1 MSAFERCLDARICA
15 VVAPAGAGKTTA
27 LAQWANRTP
36 VDVAWFR
43 AGQDPPD
50 PGSALLDGLGAAVH
64 AADPQLP
71 RASDWDALAEV
82 CTRRDSPL
90 VLVVDDLHHLAS
102 QEVGGALERLL
113 LTTDDQLHL
122 VVSSRT
128 PPPLNMARTELASA
142 VLGPADLGFRPAETA
157 ELFRDCYGLPLS
169 DPDARTLTRRTG
181 GWAAALHLFR
191 NAVAS
196 RAPEVR
202 HRSVRALG
210 QHDNYAREYLA
221 QTILAG
227 LAPDELAFLRSTAAL
242 DTLTGD
248 LCDSLLGVKNS
259 QDYLTDLSRRGVVVA
274 ADTGPGFCT
283 PEVLRTHLL
292 AEMRD
297 DLGDAKTDDWLCATA
312 ALLAREAVVNG
323 AAAVRTYV
331 AGRNWPAALTVVAEQ
346 WGSVIG
352 DPDLDWIDL
361 IPGEFGGREVQV
373 ARAVRARRDGSL
385 EAAASLAQVEG
396 AAGTDP
402 VSESARAI
410 IRFCRM
416 WGVGDLQPG
425 EHWSDYLRAALRRPN
440 PDRRTALPSVHADVL
455 RAFELTVAGG
465 WSDARRLLSGC
476 PERLEDDPATSCAVD
491 LLAAVL
497 QPADPEHADAIAAR
511 AEELGLPWFARI
523 ATGLAYGRRGAS
535 GALAA
540 AVRAAEDRG
549 DRWGAMLMAG
559 TAAIVQLRA
568 GVPATRAF
576 EDLVRR
582 CRELDA
588 PALEAWA
595 RCGAALSSAA
605 AHLPDSS
612 RDAESA
618 IGFAHS
624 AQVPGALAVAYAAAA
639 LDRSDHEMRHL
650 AEDEAARTGLDVRPW
665 EWLDPRAAED
675 ASPAVVVD
683 RPPPLEVRCFGG
695 FELFVGGTAPCLTRV
710 RPRAR
715 ALLRLLSLYAGQPV
729 HREVIVDA
737 MWPQLDVSAATH
749 NLHVCVSGLR
759 SALEP
764 GVPRGASQLIVRD
777 GERYL
782 LALPEGAIS
791 DLRTFDARTVAAERA
806 RNAGEAD
813 TAIAD
818 LEVALRLYTGDVLPE
833 DGPTEWVLAHR
844 EHYKVRAAEAA
855 AMLGRLHLDHGR
867 PEHAAAA
874 ARSSIDVDPCRD
886 ASWRLLVAAHKAA
899 GDLAASEEA
908 RRSYADVLTS
918 LGVASNAATA
928 IRSRG

>member
-1 MSAFERCLDARICA
+1 MSAFDRVLDARICA

-27 LAQWANRTP
+27 LAQWAQRTP

-43 AGQDPPD
+43 ADEGPNDPEA
-50 PGSALLDGLGAAVH
+50 ALVEGLAEAVH
-64 AADPQLP
+64 AADPQHA
-71 RASDWDALAEV
+71 RASDWDVLADLCNLRE
-82 CTRRDSPL
+82 SPL

-102 QEVGGALERLL
+102 EDVGGALEQLL
-113 LTTDDQLHL
+113 LATDDRLHL

-128 PPPLNMARTELASA
+128 PPPINMARTELASA
-142 VLGPADLGFRPAETA
+142 VLGPTDLGFRPAETV

-169 DPDARTLTRRTG
+169 DPDARILTRRTG
-181 GWAAALHLFR
+181 GWAAALHLFSHT
-191 NAVAS
+191 VAG

-210 QHDNYAREYLA
+210 RRDNYAREYLA
-221 QTILAG
+221 QTILAR
-227 LAPDELAFLRSTAAL
+227 LAAEELVFLRSTATL

-259 QDYLTDLSRRGVVVA
+259 QGLLTDLSRRGVVVPA
-274 ADTGPGFCT
+274 EAGPGFSI

-292 AEMRD
+292 AAMRE
-297 DLGDAKTDDWLCATA
+297 DLGDEVTDDWLCETA
-312 ALLAREAVVNG
+312 ALLVREDGGN
-323 AAAVRTYV
+323 AAAAARTFV
-331 AGRNWPAALTVVAEQ
+331 AGRDWPSSLAVVAEQ
-346 WGSVIG
+346 WQSVIG
-352 DPDLDWIDL
+352 DPDLDWIDA
-361 IPGEFGGREVQV
+361 IPQEVAGREVQV

-385 EAAASLAQVEG
+385 ETATSLAEVE
-396 AAGTDP
+396 AATGTDP
-402 VSESARAI
+402 VSETARAI
-410 IRFCRM
+410 TRFCRM
-416 WGVGDLQPG
+416 WTVGDLQPG

-440 PDRRTALPSVHADVL
+440 PDRRTGLSSAEADVL
-455 RAFELTVAGG
+455 RAFELTVAGA
-465 WSDARRLLSGC
+465 WSDARRLLRGC
-476 PERLEDDPATSCAVD
+476 PERLEDDPVISCAVD
-491 LLAAVL
+491 LLAAAL
-497 QPADPEHADAIAAR
+497 DPADPERADAIAAR
-511 AEELGLPWFARI
+511 AEDLGLPWFARI
-523 ATGLAYGRRGAS
+523 ANGLADARRGAT
-535 GALAA
+535 GALVA
-540 AVRAAEDRG
+540 AVSAAEDRG
-549 DRWGAMLMAG
+549 DRWGALLLAG
-559 TAAIVQLRA
+559 TAAVGQLRA

-595 RCGAALSSAA
+595 RCGAAVSSAT

-618 IGFAHS
+618 VGFAHS

-639 LDRSDHEMRHL
+639 LDRADPEMRHL
-650 AEDEAARTGLDVRPW
+650 AEDEAERIGLDVRPW
-665 EWLDPRAAED
+665 EWLDSAAGEAD
-675 ASPAVVVD
+675 VAAIVVE
-683 RPPPLEVRCFGG
+683 RPPLDVRCFGG
-695 FELFVGGTAPCLTRV
+695 FELFVDGAAPCLDRV
-710 RPRAR
+710 RPRSR

-729 HREVIVDA
+729 HREVIVEA
-737 MWPQLDVSAATH
+737 MWPQLDASAATH

-764 GVPRGASQLIVRD
+764 GVTRGASRLIVRD

-791 DLRTFDARTVAAERA
+791 DLRTFDERTAAAERA

-818 LEVALRLYTGDVLPE
+818 LEVALQLYTGEVLPE

-867 PEHAAAA
+867 PEQAAAA
-874 ARSSIDVDPCRD
+874 ARRSIDIDPCRD

-908 RRSYADVLTS
+908 RRSYGQVLAS
-918 LGVASNAATA
+918 LGVASDAATA
-928 IRSRG
+928 IGSRR

>member
-1 MSAFERCLDARICA
+1 MSAFDRVLDARICA
-15 VVAPAGAGKTTA
+15 VVAPAGAGKTTG
-27 LAQWANRTP
+27 LAQWAQRTP

-43 AGQDPPD
+43 AGEDPVD
-50 PGSALLDGLGAAVH
+50 PGSALLDGLGEAVH
-64 AADPQLP
+64 AADPQHA
-71 RASDWDALAEV
+71 RASDWDVLADI

-90 VLVVDDLHHLAS
+90 VLVVDDLHHLTS
-102 QEVGGALERLL
+102 EDVGGALEHLML
-113 LTTDDQLHL
+113 ATDDRVHL

-128 PPPLNMARTELASA
+128 PPPINMARTELASA
-142 VLGPADLGFRPAETA
+142 VLGPTDLGFRPAETV

-169 DPDARTLTRRTG
+169 DPDARILTRRTG
-181 GWAAALHLFR
+181 GWAAALHLFSHT
-191 NAVAS
+191 VAG

-210 QHDNYAREYLA
+210 RRDNYAREYLA

-227 LAPDELAFLRSTAAL
+227 LTAEELVFLQSTATL

-248 LCDSLLGVKNS
+248 LCDSLLGIRNS
-259 QDYLTDLSRRGVVVA
+259 QGLLTDLSRRGVVVPA
-274 ADTGPGFCT
+274 EAGPGFCM

-292 AEMRD
+292 AAMRE
-297 DLGDAKTDDWLCATA
+297 DLGDEVTDDWLCETA
-312 ALLAREAVVNG
+312 ALLAREDGDNG

-331 AGRNWPAALTVVAEQ
+331 AGRDWPSAIAVVIEQ
-346 WGSVIG
+346 WQSVIS
-352 DPDLDWIDL
+352 DPDLDWVDA
-361 IPGEFGGREVQV
+361 IPRGFAGHEVRV

-385 EAAASLAQVEG
+385 ETAESLARG
-396 AAGTDP
+396 PAAGSDP
-402 VSESARAI
+402 VAESARAI
-410 IRFCRM
+410 TRFCRM
-416 WGVGDLQPG
+416 WTVGDLQPG
-425 EHWSDYLRAALRRPN
+425 EHWSDYLRAAVRRPN
-440 PDRRTALPSVHADVL
+440 PDRRTGLPSAHADVL
-455 RAFELTVAGG
+455 RAFELTVAGS
-465 WSDARRLLSGC
+465 WSDASRLLRDC
-476 PERLEDDPATSCAVD
+476 PERLEDDPVTSCAVE

-497 QPADPEHADAIAAR
+497 APASPERADAIAAR
-511 AEELGLPWFARI
+511 AEDLGLPWFARI
-523 ATGLAYGRRGAS
+523 ANGIAFAGRGAS
-535 GALAA
+535 GSLAA

-549 DRWGAMLMAG
+549 DHWGALLLAG
-559 TAAIVQLRA
+559 TAAIAHLRA
-568 GVPATRAF
+568 GVPETRAF
-576 EDLVRR
+576 DDLVRR

-595 RCGAALSSAA
+595 RCGAALCSAA

-624 AQVPGALAVAYAAAA
+624 AQVPGALAVAYAASA
-639 LDRSDHEMRHL
+639 LDRSDGEMRHL
-650 AEDEAARTGLDVRPW
+650 AEDEAARIRLGVRPW
-665 EWLDPRAAED
+665 EWLDPEATEA
-675 ASPAVVVD
+675 ASPAVVVE
-683 RPPPLEVRCFGG
+683 RPPSLEVRCFGG
-695 FELFVGGTAPCLTRV
+695 FELLVGGTAPSLTRV

-729 HREVIVDA
+729 HREVIVEA

-764 GVPRGASQLIVRD
+764 GVPRGASRLIVRD

-791 DLRTFDARTVAAERA
+791 DLRSFDARTASAERA

-818 LEVALRLYTGDVLPE
+818 LEVALQLYTGDVLPE

-867 PEHAAAA
+867 PEQAAAA

-908 RRSYADVLTS
+908 RRSYAEVLAS
-918 LGVASNAATA
+918 LGVASDAATA
-928 IRSRG
+928 IKSRG